1 MVEYIRASYVHNE
14 KLLTLC
20 HISAYHFSCCISGL
34 TQGIMT
40 GIPIGGV
47 TASSSPD
54 YTVPGRSQGQ
64 PTVPGRSQ
72 GQPTPQGRFKRQL
85 GANPPSPNSPAFKQE
100 IPNTPG
106 TGEDDWTSKN
116 TLINIQSQIRQ
127 LHDIIESMKKVSMSA
142 KGNEQNNKCV
152 MKKGKLKCKG
162 GKKKKGV
169 HQNSQ
174 ETSQAQFKSLHS
186 LFSEV
191 STSFSSVNQA
201 LVADIVGL
209 KIKNMITDMFEALSE
224 QLERR
229 IASFTDTI
237 DAKIQRIEYHLQT
250 IIPVQEDYLRGDFY
264 EERQENESITPI
276 LDQENDEFIPI
287 KEQTVPSVIPNNV
300 TYDNSR
306 AGYTRKLDYQG
317 VMWERCTLV
326 NVTGL
331 GIQFSKISSEP
342 DHETKEKAKEKR
354 QLEFEMLP
362 PLRKL
367 RLEVGISMTSKWALN
382 IISAFIFASFP
393 L

>member
-1 MVEYIRASYVHNE
+1 
-14 KLLTLC
+14 
-20 HISAYHFSCCISGL
+20 
-34 TQGIMT
+34 MT
-40 GIPIGGV
+40 AIPIGGA

-54 YTVPGRSQGQ
+54 YTVPGRSKRQPSVPGRPPGQ
-64 PTVPGRSQ
+64 PAVTGRSQ
-72 GQPTPQGRFKRQL
+72 GQPTSQGRFQRQL
-85 GANPPSPNSPAFKQE
+85 GANPPSPNSPAFKQK
-100 IPNTPG
+100 IPNTSGP
-106 TGEDDWTSKN
+106 GEDNWTSKD
-116 TLINIQSQIRQ
+116 TLVNIQSQIRQ

-169 HQNSQ
+169 QDNAQ
-174 ETSQAQFKSLHS
+174 QTSEAQFKSLHS

-209 KIKNMITDMFEALSE
+209 KIKNMMTDMFEALSE

-276 LDQENDEFIPI
+276 LDQENDDFIPI
-287 KEQTVPSVIPNNV
+287 KEQTVQIVIPNSV
-300 TYDNSR
+300 TYNNSR
-306 AGYTRKLDYQG
+306 AGYTRKLDYQD

-326 NVTGL
+326 NATEI
-331 GIQFSKISSEP
+331 GIQFPKPSSEP

-382 IISAFIFASFP
+382 IISAFIFAQFP